1 MKSKNNINYKIKNF
15 LIPKVETKSESFAHK
30 VIKQLFYKKILE
42 NNTNLA
48 EASLEKHFG
57 SRRADVYFKFKSGQE
72 VVVEIQ
78 NSPIT
83 SREITTRTKDY
94 NNRGIYVLWI
104 LYGDGKCIGSSK
116 NPEYRKNLK
125 ISPAEM
131 RLHQLYRGRVY
142 YVNLKYQQ
150 EKMKATLPFA
160 LHFSFSDNISPILF
174 KKGFDS
180 FFVRNTNATYIP
192 NWNIL
197 CTTYGN
203 YKIARFFDRSL
214 NNTVKGMLRD
224 FFIRNNIFRDKSFRK
239 SKKTKKSLK
248 LVYNV
253 FQDEFSKST
262 LIYAL
267 LRLGVEKKLYLNEK
281 ALRKH
286 KKKLKRK
293 ASSKFKKFLH

>member
-1 MKSKNNINYKIKNF
+1 MKSRNSINYKIKNY
-15 LIPKVETKSESFAHK
+15 LIPQVETKSESFAHK

-42 NNTNLA
+42 NNTNLV
-48 EASLEKHFG
+48 EVSLEKHFA
-57 SRRADVYFKFKSGQE
+57 SRRADVYFKFTTGQE

-94 NNRGIYVLWI
+94 NNRGIYVLWV
-104 LYGDGKCIGSSK
+104 LYGDGKCVGSPK
-116 NPEYRKNLK
+116 NPEKRKNLK

-142 YVNLKYQQ
+142 YVNLKYQE

-160 LHFSFSDNISPILF
+160 LHFSYSDKISPILF

-180 FFVRNTNATYIP
+180 FFIRNTNATYIP
-192 NWNIL
+192 NWNLL

-203 YKIARFFDRSL
+203 YKVARFYDRSL
-214 NNTVKGMLRD
+214 NNTVMGILRD
-224 FFIRNNIFRDKSFRK
+224 FSIRNNIFCDKGFRK
-239 SKKTKKSLK
+239 SKKTKKSFK
-248 LVYNV
+248 LVYNL

-267 LRLGVEKKLYLNEK
+267 LRLRADKKLYLNEK

-286 KKKLKRK
+286 EKKLKRRLTSNFNK
-293 ASSKFKKFLH
+293 N